1 MTAPVAPIPD
11 AALAV
16 MEAAAEDYRL
26 QLGQH
31 ATPHGLAHRIG
42 EYLISSGY
50 AIVPA
55 PEDPAAPTAAR
66 AHDRS
71 TR

>member
-1 MTAPVAPIPD
+1 MTAPPAPPIPD

-26 QLGQH
+26 QLGEH
-31 ATPHGLAHRIG
+31 ATPHGVARRVA
-42 EYLISSGY
+42 EYLVSSGY

-55 PEDPAAPTAAR
+55 EEAAP
-66 AHDRS
+66 
-71 TR
+71 